1 MLSTHEATKTPNLT
15 HMTQH
20 SPEILAPAGNWDC
33 VRAAVANGADAVY
46 FGLDHFNA
54 RMRADNFTLED
65 LPALIAFLH
74 GRGVRAYVT
83 MNVLIFP
90 MEMREALR
98 YVAALDAAG
107 VDGVIIQD
115 VGLAKLISEQRKA
128 GKWNIELHISTQMT
142 ISSPEAVRWVDK
154 EFDPQQIVLA
164 RELSIEDIAACAA
177 ATTKPIEVFC
187 HGALCVSYSGQCLT
201 SESLGQRSANR
212 GECAQA
218 CRLTYQLEVDGR
230 MKDMGEQRYLFSPQ
244 DLCAQDKIAEMLK
257 AGVTSFKIEGR
268 LKSPEYV
275 AATTLAYRHALDAAM
290 GKYNPTQRDIEDD
303 LYCMQMSFSRGF
315 STGWLEGAN
324 HPKLT
329 HGRFGKKRGALAGRI
344 AAIGKGYVELEERPA
359 LPIAAGDGFVIDAGE
374 DRNQEQGGRIWK
386 YEAKE
391 KRLYFHGKGSYIE
404 WERVQVGQL
413 LWKTADPQLDRYL
426 HNSWCNFARHADR
439 PQLGGALDI
448 HFSGKVGQ
456 PLTATCRGISIS
468 SEQKLQEAQNRPL
481 TPESIEKQFSR
492 LGETDFS
499 LGKCTY
505 ELADNCMLPI
515 KELNQMR
522 RSLVEAMPSD
532 KPLNL
537 AQMEIP
543 SIARPN
549 LPQAATDWE
558 LSVLCREPQQALE
571 VAKHEGVKRIYLD
584 FTHLHHYKRAVNEIR
599 DINSDVE
606 IWVCTLR
613 IQKNKE
619 SGLINVLKTCQPD
632 GILVRNLGALEELKD
647 CGIPL
652 AGDFGLNM
660 ANNQS
665 ADFWKEWGLKFCNIS
680 YDLNAQQVSQLL
692 ARGGADFS
700 EITLHQH
707 MPLFHMEHCV
717 FCTFLSDGKNHLDC
731 GRPCEYHKVRVL
743 DRTGA
748 LHYLRSDEGCRN
760 TLFHAQAQTA
770 ASHASQL
777 IRLGLSRFRIELLDE
792 NEDDTS
798 QLIEMY
804 QRLLKS
810 EDSPERIITQLQA
823 MDRLGICKEALL

>member
-1 MLSTHEATKTPNLT
+1 MNNHP
-15 HMTQH
+15 
-20 SPEILAPAGNWDC
+20 PEILAPAGNWDC

-54 RMRADNFTLED
+54 RMRADNFSLED
-65 LPALIAFLH
+65 LPALIPFLH
-74 GRGVRAYVT
+74 SHGLRAYVT

-115 VGLAKLISEQRKA
+115 TGLAKLISEQRKA
-128 GKWNIELHISTQMT
+128 GKWSIELHISTQMT
-142 ISSPEAVRWVDK
+142 ISSPEAVRWVD
-154 EFDPQQIVLA
+154 EQFDPQQIVLA
-164 RELSIEDIAACAA
+164 RELSLDDIAACAA

-218 CRLTYQLEVDGR
+218 CRLPYQLEVDGR
-230 MKDMGEQRYLFSPQ
+230 LKDLGEQRYLFSPQ
-244 DLCAQDKIAEMLK
+244 DLCAQDQVAEMLK
-257 AGVTSFKIEGR
+257 AGVRSFKIEGR

-275 AATTLAYRHALDAAM
+275 AATTRAYRQALDAAL
-290 GKYNPTQRDIEDD
+290 GKSRPSAQEIADD
-303 LYCMQMSFSRGF
+303 LYSMQMSFSRGF
-315 STGWLEGAN
+315 STGWLEGSN

-344 AAIGKGYVELEERPA
+344 AAIGKGYVELEQRPA

-413 LWKTADPQLDRYL
+413 LWKTADPQLDRAL

-439 PQLGGALDI
+439 PQQGGALDI
-448 HFSGKVGQ
+448 HFTGQVGQ
-456 PLTATCRGISIS
+456 PLTAKCRGISIS
-468 SEQKLQEAQNRPL
+468 SEQVLQEAQNRPL
-481 TPESIEKQFSR
+481 TPETLEKQFGR
-492 LGETDFS
+492 LGETEFS

-505 ELADNCMLPI
+505 EMARNAMLPI

-522 RSLVEAMPSD
+522 RALVEAMPSN

-571 VAKHEGVKRIYLD
+571 AAKHDGIKRLYLD
-584 FTHLHHYKRAVNEIR
+584 FTHLHHYKRAAEEIR
-599 DINSDVE
+599 AINPKVE
-606 IWVCTLR
+606 IWPCTLR
-613 IQKNKE
+613 IMKHKE
-619 SGLINVLKTCQPD
+619 QGMLKPLLDCQPD
-632 GILVRNLGALEELKD
+632 GILVRNLGALQELKD
-647 CGIPL
+647 SGIPL
-652 AGDFGLNM
+652 VGDFGLNM

-665 ADFWKEWGLKFCNIS
+665 VDFWKEQGLQFCNIS

-707 MPLFHMEHCV
+707 MPLFHMEHCL
-717 FCTFLSDGKNHLDC
+717 FCTFLSEGKNHLDC

-743 DRTGA
+743 DRTGVM
-748 LHYLRSDEGCRN
+748 HYLRSDEGCRN

-770 ASHASQL
+770 ANHVNSL
-777 IRLGLSRFRIELLDE
+777 MRLGLSRFRIELLDE
-792 NEDDTS
+792 NEDDTD
-798 QLIEMY
+798 QLITMY
-804 QRLLKS
+804 QGLLKS